1 MRVLIVEDHGRMA
14 ELIER
19 GLQEEGYAVDV
30 VATGEDGVWMTAE
43 NEYDAILLD
52 VMLPGADGFETCRRI
67 RESGRWAPIL
77 MLTARDAVEDRVRG
91 LDAGADDY
99 LTKPFSFS
107 ELLAR
112 LRALVRRGSAE
123 RPAVLVA
130 GDLTLDPA
138 AHTVRR
144 GETRIDLTAKEFAL
158 LEYFLHNRG
167 EVLSR
172 TSIIEHVWDFAFEG
186 DSNVV
191 DVYVRYLRE
200 KIDRPFGRRS
210 LETVRGAGYR
220 LRNEGDA
227 APA

>member
-1 MRVLIVEDHGRMA
+1 MLVVEDHGRMA
-14 ELIER
+14 DLIER
-19 GLQEEGYAVDV
+19 GLREEGYAVDI
-30 VATGEDGVWMTAE
+30 VATGEDGVWMAAE
-43 NEYDAILLD
+43 NEYDVILLD

-67 RESGRWAPIL
+67 REGGRWAPIL
-77 MLTARDAVEDRVRG
+77 MLTARDAVDDRVRG
-91 LDAGADDY
+91 LDAGSDDY

-112 LRALVRRGSAE
+112 IRALVRRGSAE
-123 RPAVLVA
+123 RPAVLVT
-130 GDLTLDPA
+130 GDLSLDPA
-138 AHTVRR
+138 SHTVRR
-144 GETRIDLTAKEFAL
+144 GATQIDLTAKEFAL
-158 LEYFLHNRG
+158 LEYFLHHRG

-191 DVYVRYLRE
+191 DVYIRYLRE

-220 LRNEGDA
+220 LRDEGDA
-227 APA
+227 PPA